1 MRTSFKVNRMSSS
14 VGIHWQWLSEQI
26 QQIRTY
32 SGITNDFTVDSALIA
47 DIHIDSLE
55 MLELITAIEQ
65 YTEVPLQDEVWMKW
79 HYLRDIV
86 DYLFRTLPSS
96 S

>member
-1 MRTSFKVNRMSSS
+1 MNRMCVSSD
-14 VGIHWQWLSEQI
+14 IHWLWLSEQI

-32 SGITNDFTVDSALIA
+32 SGIANNFTVDSALIA
-47 DIHIDSLE
+47 DVHIDSLE

-79 HYLRDIV
+79 YNLQDIV
-86 DYLFRTLPSS
+86 NYLAHTFPSFP
-96 S
+96 